1 MIRFFRKAL
10 AALAA
15 LPLIAG
21 CSAAAPVAAEPKPAL
36 WKVADADTTI
46 YLFGTIH
53 VLPKDYRWRTG
64 PFDAALTKADS
75 LVLEIVVDNE
85 EAQDG
90 KAMQA
95 LALAHGLP
103 PLLERVPAAER
114 PALKAMVDE
123 SQIPIASLDRMDTWA
138 AALSLASTTMAGLN
152 LSAENGIE
160 RQLTANFRAAGK
172 PIAGLETTAQQLGYF
187 DALPEPVQ
195 REFLGAVI
203 KSDGNADAEFARMI
217 AAWSS
222 GDTKAIAATFDD
234 EMKDSPELSA
244 ILLERRNARWAAW
257 LKTRLKTPGTVMVAV
272 GAGHLAGPDSVQA
285 MLAKDGI
292 KVTRLQ

>member
-15 LPLIAG
+15 LPLVAG
-21 CSAAAPVAAEPKPAL
+21 CSPAAPVAAEPRPAL

-53 VLPKDYRWRTG
+53 VLPKNYRWRTG
-64 PFDAALTKADS
+64 AFDAALAKADS
-75 LVLEIVVDNE
+75 LVLEIVVDDE

-160 RQLTANFRAAGK
+160 RQLTASFRAAGK

-195 REFLGAVI
+195 RDFLGAVI